1 MLTGRTILVAE
12 DETIVAAEIAFA
24 FEDAGARVVGP
35 VATVEAA
42 LRLIEGG
49 AVIDCAVIDLNLKGE
64 MAFPIADALRQRGVR
79 FVFSTG
85 YHDPVL
91 PARFADVIVVEK
103 PLLPVKIAEALLEAA
118 C

>member
-1 MLTGRTILVAE
+1 MI
-12 DETIVAAEIAFA
+12 AAEIALA
-24 FEDAGARVVGP
+24 FEDAGAKVAGP
-35 VATVEAA
+35 VASVESA
-42 LRLIEGG
+42 LALIEAG
-49 AVIDCAVIDLNLKGE
+49 VSIDCAVIDLNLKGE

-103 PLLPVKIAEALLEAA
+103 PLLPSAIAEALLEAA